1 MCYNRPNL
9 KISPGQNNQGIKH
22 PPWTKC
28 PPGLVVLQ
36 PLLCQPNQ
44 SLLQEPIQNLGY
56 FLNFRMSFTRPLG
69 WQTSSRT
76 DIQLK
81 DIQLNRHPAAEWK
94 SSRRIWHCHLHLVLL
109 SRGHENFHDDMNMSA
124 IITWSMTPTSLH
136 LPPVLCLSLPSLLS
150 PPSPFMLLNQVHP
163 LWCPTPP
170 SYPLNLP
177 WAATASRSSAA
188 DLNDPTSSPWSTS
201 SSRPTTNT
209 TTTINKRS
217 SLSSQQYLKTSPK
230 DSLNDHCLDLEQKNS
245 FKFTSCK
252 FATIFW
258 IILSRMSHLVSWQG
272 YRSLLS
278 RKSPVKRIVVLGWRG
293 GSRSRSR
300 SLAQARS
307 SWRQINRSQTSCTR
321 THSPCSACRKGPSGC
336 RKPGQSW
343 SCWCCPAWD

>member
-36 PLLCQPNQ
+36 PLLCLPNQ

-94 SSRRIWHCHLHLVLL
+94 SSRRIWHCHLHPVLL

-163 LWCPTPP
+163 HGVLLPPPTHSIFPGQQ
-170 SYPLNLP
+170 LLP
-177 WAATASRSSAA
+177 EAQ
-188 DLNDPTSSPWSTS
+188 LPTSMSSPLIYFLIQ
-201 SSRPTTNT
+201 TNDQYDHHH
-209 TTTINKRS
+209 
-217 SLSSQQYLKTSPK
+217 QQ
-230 DSLNDHCLDLEQKNS
+230 
-245 FKFTSCK
+245 
-252 FATIFW
+252 AIF
-258 IILSRMSHLVSWQG
+258 
-272 YRSLLS
+272 
-278 RKSPVKRIVVLGWRG
+278 VVIP
-293 GSRSRSR
+293 
-300 SLAQARS
+300 AVFEDIA
-307 SWRQINRSQTSCTR
+307 
-321 THSPCSACRKGPSGC
+321 KGFP
-336 RKPGQSW
+336 
-343 SCWCCPAWD
+343 